1 MIMVGRTFIACTLFF
16 ILLNLIVPD
25 RKSSEQENRMLTQKP
40 DLNMSDVLSG
50 HYMQQYE
57 DYLSDQFAGR
67 SFWRSFKIGLNRLGG
82 SREENGVFL
91 GKRSQL
97 LEDVVTPD
105 PEALSKNLEAIK
117 SYSDRYPDVNKYM
130 ILVPDAAEVLGD
142 RLPPLATVAN
152 QTRMIN
158 HVKSELGDS
167 LKWIDAAKALKRHAD
182 EKIYYKTDHHWTSLG
197 AFLTFQEAAETMG
210 IQTDFSSGF
219 ASYPVTT
226 SFNGM
231 LASKSGYALDV
242 MEEISIYVPRGEDNE
257 VLVNYVDEQ
266 KRTTSIYDSSKLKT
280 RDKQAVFLGGNTSV
294 IDIKTLA
301 SGNRRLLIVKDSF
314 ANSFVQ
320 FLTPFFREI
329 IIVDPRYYTGTID
342 EVMNTYRISDVLFLY
357 RGNTFFQDNNI
368 SGVMSSD

>member
-1 MIMVGRTFIACTLFF
+1 MVGRTFIACTLFF